1 MFFRSDGKKSLV
13 YTYMLVRMCVCL
25 QMHMCL
31 KLQKHLETLKGFKA
45 KNIVSTAVDLVM
57 GPLTVGEG
65 LGKTST
71 MKPESKGKTK
81 SFHKTVCTGVD
92 QTRPDNVP
100 NAGRID
106 YFIYHRTQDSLLLY
120 RISNIKTLD
129 QKIVSSPL
137 ILSCGIWYFY
147 FESAFAKLSIS
158 LYGCVSVSVCV
169 CMYEL

>member
-1 MFFRSDGKKSLV
+1 M
-13 YTYMLVRMCVCL
+13 
-25 QMHMCL
+25 
-31 KLQKHLETLKGFKA
+31 ETLKGFKA

-57 GPLTVGEG
+57 GPLTVGDG

-81 SFHKTVCTGVD
+81 SFHKTVCTVVD

-106 YFIYHRTQDSLLLY
+106 YFIYHRTQDSLILY

-129 QKIVSSPL
+129 QKHRFLSSHSVL
-137 ILSCGIWYFY
+137 WYLVFLFRKCICETFDISIWV
-147 FESAFAKLSIS
+147 
-158 LYGCVSVSVCV
+158 CVYV